1 MAISKSK
8 LAFLQRVLWGILAG
22 QPRAC
27 PYCGES
33 SCLKLIGR
41 KKLLL
46 EVLRCSS
53 CALIFRYPAE
63 TANGNFSYYQNEYKV
78 AAVTN
83 LPSEHDLERLI
94 RTDFAGSPLDY
105 TSKIQALQALKPSGR
120 VLDFGCSWGYVVHQ
134 LSRHGYQSAGF
145 EISRERGAFGR
156 EKLGLQI
163 FDSVRDLNR
172 LGESA
177 FDIIFTNHVLEHLPA
192 PKETLELFSRLLADD
207 GLLFLIGPNFTGAN
221 ARSGLFW
228 DWIGTD
234 HPLAP
239 TDEFLKTVLPRNG
252 FQDVACGSGPFGE
265 RLVQLLRRREFNAL
279 DVEGDELLVMAWK
292 MAAHSA
298 PAKSSLEWT

>member
-1 MAISKSK
+1 VAISKAK
-8 LAFLQRVLWGILAG
+8 LSFLRRVLWSILAG

-33 SCLKLIGR
+33 SGLKLIGR
-41 KKLLL
+41 KKLIV

-63 TANGNFSYYQNEYKV
+63 SPNGNFNYYQKEYKA

-105 TSKIQALQALKPSGR
+105 TSKIQALKTLKPSGR
-120 VLDFGCSWGYVVHQ
+120 VLDFGCSWGYVVYQ

-145 EISRERGAFGR
+145 EISKERAAFGR
-156 EKLGLQI
+156 ERLGLQI

-172 LGESA
+172 LGEPA

-192 PKETLELFSRLLADD
+192 PKETLGLFSRLLADD

-228 DWIGTD
+228 RWIGTD

-252 FQDVACGSGPFGE
+252 FQEVVCGSGPFGE
-265 RLVQLLRRREFNAL
+265 RLVQLLWRREFDAL

-292 MAAHSA
+292 MASQADL
-298 PAKSSLEWT
+298 AKSYLE

>member
-1 MAISKSK
+1 MWS
-8 LAFLQRVLWGILAG
+8 ILAG

-27 PYCGES
+27 PYCGDS
-33 SCLKLIGR
+33 SSPKLIGR

-46 EVLRCSS
+46 EVLRCGS
-53 CALIFRYPAE
+53 CALIFRYPAD
-63 TANGNFSYYQNEYKV
+63 TLSDNFSYYQNKYKV

-105 TSKIQALQALKPSGR
+105 TSKIQALKTLRPSGR

-134 LSRHGYQSAGF
+134 LSRHGYESTGF
-145 EISRERGAFGR
+145 EISKERAAFGR
-156 EKLGLQI
+156 ERLGLQI
-163 FDSVRDLNR
+163 FDSQSNLER
-172 LGESA
+172 LSEST
-177 FDIIFTNHVLEHLPA
+177 FDIIFTNHVLEHLPN

-207 GLLFLIGPNFTGAN
+207 GLLFLIGPNFTGTS

-228 DWIGTD
+228 EWIGTD

-239 TDEFLKTVLPRNG
+239 TDEFLKTVLSRHG
-252 FQDVACGSGPFGE
+252 FQNVVCGSGPFSE
-265 RLVQLLRRREFNAL
+265 RLVQLLSRREFDAL

-292 MAAHSA
+292 ETASHSDL
-298 PAKSSLEWT
+298 AKGFLEST